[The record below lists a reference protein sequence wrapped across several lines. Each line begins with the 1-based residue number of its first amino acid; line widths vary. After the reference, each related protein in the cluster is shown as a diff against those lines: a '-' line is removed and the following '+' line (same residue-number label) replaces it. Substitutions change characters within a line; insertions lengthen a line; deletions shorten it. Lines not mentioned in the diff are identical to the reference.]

1 MAVIIFGFA
10 FWLLPNFYVAAVAV
24 SLQGFFL
31 GPLFPSIIVIVTR
44 ILPRELHV
52 SSIGFASA
60 VGGAGA
66 AVLPFT
72 VGAMA
77 QAQGVGIMPPFI
89 IGLSGGLFILWT
101 CLAHL
106 LNSAGKA

>member
-1 MAVIIFGFA
+1 M
-10 FWLLPNFYVAAVAV
+10 
-24 SLQGFFL
+24 
-31 GPLFPSIIVIVTR
+31 VTR
-44 ILPRELHV
+44 ILPRSLHV

-77 QAQGVGIMPPFI
+77 EVTGVGVLPPFI
-89 IGLSGGLFILWT
+89 LGLSGVLFVVWLVLSGLLKF
-101 CLAHL
+101 AEV
-106 LNSAGKA
+106 GE

>member
-1 MAVIIFGFA
+1 MV
-10 FWLLPNFYVAAVAV
+10 
-24 SLQGFFL
+24 
-31 GPLFPSIIVIVTR
+31 VTK

-72 VGAMA
+72 VGALA
-77 QAQGVGIMPPFI
+77 ETKGVGILPVFMVGF
-89 IGLSGGLFILWT
+89 SGGLFILWI
-101 CLAHL
+101 CLAHRL
-106 LNSAGKA
+106 KLAEEA